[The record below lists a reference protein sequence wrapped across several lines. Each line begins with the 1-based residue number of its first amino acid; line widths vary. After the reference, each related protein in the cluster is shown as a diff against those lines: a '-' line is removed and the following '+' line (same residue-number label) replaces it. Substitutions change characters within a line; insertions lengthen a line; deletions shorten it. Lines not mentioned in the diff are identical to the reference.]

1 MPESIRKNYFS
12 ISKGEENTN
21 NNISNIGSTTLLSRL
36 YVKKKDIIDEIYSKD
51 VEEDVIGEDD
61 IINEILKEEVTN
73 DTSRNLHTPKNEF
86 SLLNNKRV
94 NSSELRQI
102 EEEQEGEVDEEL
114 NMAIEMSL
122 KENSNQFNK

>member
-61 IINEILKEEVTN
+61 IINEMLKKDEIN

-94 NSSELRQI
+94 NSSDLRQI
-102 EEEQEGEVDEEL
+102 DEELEGEDDEEL